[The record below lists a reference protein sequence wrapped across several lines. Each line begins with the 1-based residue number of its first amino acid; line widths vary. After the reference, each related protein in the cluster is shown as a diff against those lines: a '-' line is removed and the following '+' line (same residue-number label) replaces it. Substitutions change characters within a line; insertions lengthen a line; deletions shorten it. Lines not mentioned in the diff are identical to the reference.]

1 MPRAVNLAIILPVY
15 NPRDGWESRLK
26 ESILSLNEKLETSYD
41 LVIVNDGS
49 SMEIDEKIIKKLKN
63 EFPFLKWVG
72 YNENKGKGFAIRY
85 GLKNTVANYYIY
97 TDFDFPFGYQAVND
111 TYLLLNKNTFALVIG
126 KRGKSYFKIL
136 PFKRKVM
143 SLGLQMFNYFL
154 TGFKV
159 SDTQAG
165 LKGLDNRGKVVFLK
179 GTTDSFLFE
188 IEFIKDILKLKLPYT
203 NIEIVPK
210 PDITMT
216 NFGSTTIKKELVSLM
231 KIIFK

>member
-15 NPRDGWESRLK
+15 NPRNGWVSRLK
-26 ESILSLNEKLETSYD
+26 ESILLLNEALETSYD

-49 SMEIDEKIIKKLKN
+49 SMEIDEKIIHNLKN

-72 YNENKGKGFAIRY
+72 YKENKGKGFAIRY
-85 GLKNTVANYYIY
+85 GLENVDAKYYIY
-97 TDFDFPFGYQAVND
+97 TDFDFPFGYKAVNE
-111 TYLLLNKNTFALVIG
+111 TYQLLDKNDYSLIIG

-165 LKGLDNRGKVVFLK
+165 LKGLDNNGKDIFLK

-188 IEFIKDILKLKLPYT
+188 IEFIKDILKAKLPYT

-216 NFGSTTIKKELVSLM
+216 NFGSTTIKKELSSLM